1 MKTFVSIFCLATLA
15 VMPFSHA
22 QSAKTAAVKKDVEAA
37 IAKGAA
43 FLLSKQNAEGWWV
56 TPDEPALSALVT
68 MAIAEDPGRALA
80 GSESAELTKAYDYL
94 LKNVKP
100 DGGIYTRARANYNTA
115 ISLTALTLR
124 GRAADEEVI
133 RKARKFVAGSQN
145 DYDDKGKAD
154 NVFDG
159 GIGYGD
165 SKPGAP
171 AHADLS
177 NTTFAL
183 EALYLSKRLFEDK
196 GRPLDKQ
203 DDLNWDAAIQFVQRC
218 QNRPQSNDQDWA
230 GKDRKDI
237 GAFAYTPDA
246 PGGGDRGKGRGGR
259 VAMRYYGSISY
270 AGMLSFIYAGLD
282 AKDPRVTAAME
293 WLGQNFTLDEN
304 PGMGAEGLFYYYHT
318 MAKAL
323 STAGVNSLKTKSG
336 TVDWREPF
344 GRKLIELQSADGSWK
359 NTGSGR
365 WMEGEPVLVTAYSL
379 LALEQ
384 LHRALK

>member
-1 MKTFVSIFCLATLA
+1 MNIPVSILCLAVLMA
-15 VMPFSHA
+15 SPLCRA
-22 QSAKTAAVKKDVEAA
+22 QSAKMDAVKKDVEAA
-37 IAKGAA
+37 IAKGST

-56 TPDEPALSALVT
+56 TPDEPALSALVI

-80 GSESAELTKAYDYL
+80 GGESAELSNGYEYL

-115 ISLTALTLR
+115 ISLTTLVLR

-133 RKARKFVAGSQN
+133 RKARQFVVGSQN
-145 DYDDKGKAD
+145 DYDTKGKTD

-165 SKPGAP
+165 AKPGAN

-183 EALYLSKRLFEDK
+183 EALYLSKKLFEDK
-196 GRPLDKQ
+196 GLPLDKK
-203 DDLNWDAAIQFVQRC
+203 DDLNWDSAIQFVQRC
-218 QNRPQSNDQDWA
+218 QDRPQSNDQNWA
-230 GKDRKDI
+230 GKDPKSR
-237 GAFAYTPDA
+237 GAFAYTPSNPQD
-246 PGGGDRGKGRGGR
+246 DGKKKNGR
-259 VAMRYYGSISY
+259 VAMRCYGSISY
-270 AGMLSFIYAGLD
+270 AGMLSFIYAGLTPE
-282 AKDPRVTAAME
+282 DPRVTAALQ
-293 WLGQNFTLDEN
+293 WLGENYSVDEN

-323 STAGVNSLKTKSG
+323 SVAGVPMLKTKSG
-336 TVDWREPF
+336 NVDWRDTL
-344 GRKLIELQSADGSWK
+344 GRKLISIQATDGSWK
-359 NTGSGR
+359 NTASSR
-365 WMEGEPVLVTAYSL
+365 WMEGDPVLVTAYTV

-384 LHRALK
+384 IHRAIK